1 MGGVMNEHCDR
12 CGAQAKSRFVMNN
25 GFDLY
30 FCGHH
35 AREYKDGLDKVSY
48 EDVVFSE
55 NELVTV

>member
-1 MGGVMNEHCDR
+1 MNEHCDR